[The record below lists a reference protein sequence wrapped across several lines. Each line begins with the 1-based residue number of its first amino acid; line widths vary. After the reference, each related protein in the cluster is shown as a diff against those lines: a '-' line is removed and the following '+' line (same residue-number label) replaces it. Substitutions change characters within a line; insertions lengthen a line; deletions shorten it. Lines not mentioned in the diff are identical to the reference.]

1 MLLPFPRGEN
11 ALLQSI
17 ERQGHR
23 TLFRVRQNLG
33 ADQLH
38 SWRRRTLTFVEAC
51 QHLGNM
57 YGIKWDEKEP
67 TPEELAARFERE
79 QLFRA
84 NDFAAEFFRD
94 QYKLS
99 EAAQKYAQ
107 GRWSDAIIEEWG
119 IGYAPHKNAL
129 LRHAKDKK
137 ANIDDLIK
145 AGLIKVSGEDGHYY
159 DAFIG
164 RLMFPIRNRT
174 GNLVGFSGR
183 IINPKKNA
191 EGKEPPK
198 YINTSETPIFKKG
211 ETLFG
216 YFEAQRIAARRDL
229 LNIGR
234 RPARRD
240 PAGEHR
246 PAEHRGPDGHSANIE
261 TNQPREKNCFES
273 RADRRQRSGRA
284 NGHSRPRRAA
294 GGGRTECPRH
304 GHYPTVN
311 PKTPTNISNTKGTPT
326 TKPWPRA
333 RPTSWTS
340 CTKAK
345 CRAPYPRTTGSTQ

>member
-1 MLLPFPRGEN
+1 MGIMIPQE
-11 ALLQSI
+11 AI
-17 ERQGHR
+17 
-23 TLFRVRQNLG
+23 
-33 ADQLH
+33 DQLNDLDIVRVLQDDGLELKRAGSLYECCCPFH
-38 SWRRRTLTFVEAC
+38 GEKTPSFKVSSAKGIAHCFGCGKTWGPINFIMERRTLTFVEAC

-216 YFEAQRIAARRDL
+216 YFEAQR
-229 LNIGR
+229 
-234 RPARRD
+234 PA
-240 PAGEHR
+240 
-246 PAEHRGPDGHSANIE
+246 
-261 TNQPREKNCFES
+261 
-273 RADRRQRSGRA
+273 
-284 NGHSRPRRAA
+284 
-294 GGGRTECPRH
+294 
-304 GHYPTVN
+304 
-311 PKTPTNISNTKGTPT
+311 
-326 TKPWPRA
+326 
-333 RPTSWTS
+333 
-340 CTKAK
+340 
-345 CRAPYPRTTGSTQ
+345 